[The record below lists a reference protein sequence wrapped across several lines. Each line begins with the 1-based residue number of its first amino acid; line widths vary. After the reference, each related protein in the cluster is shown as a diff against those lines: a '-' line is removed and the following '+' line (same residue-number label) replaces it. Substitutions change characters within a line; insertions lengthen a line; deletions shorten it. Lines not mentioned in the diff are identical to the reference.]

1 MSATGVPNRDG
12 VTRTRNPDD
21 FYATPA
27 WATRAILRAAFP
39 NAPSR
44 LLDPAAGDGAILA
57 VAREMMPDT
66 RLTAFEINA
75 THDRKYA
82 KFASVTGVDAD
93 GFMVAR
99 HQSCLTRAMQGG
111 HVVFRDS
118 LATPPWKDETGQR
131 FDLILANPP
140 FKLAM
145 EFLERA
151 LAEVEFGGEVAF
163 LLRLCFLASMKR
175 AAFHRSHPCD
185 IYILPKRPSFTP
197 DGRTDSADY
206 AWFVYGPGHAGA
218 WSILAPLHH
227 REEAELEPRVLDLL
241 ARVLVAILQPG
252 KPHDPHDDHRVARVE
267 EHLGRLLGDG
277 HVDAVP
283 LTHGGDRRLV

>member
-1 MSATGVPNRDG
+1 MSATCVPKRDG
-12 VTRTRNPDD
+12 TTRARNQDDAYLTPLWAARAILDVLPAINPDD
-21 FYATPA
+21 TWLDPCAGEGA
-27 WATRAILRAAFP
+27 LLRAL
-39 NAPSR
+39 APMR
-44 LLDPAAGDGAILA
+44 GLRFG
-57 VAREMMPDT
+57 
-66 RLTAFEINA
+66 FEIDA
-75 THDRKYA
+75 ARTA
-82 KFASVTGVDAD
+82 KAAAFGEVLQRDALSPEPWRPAGRRAS
-93 GFMVAR
+93 
-99 HQSCLTRAMQGG
+99 C
-111 HVVFRDS
+111 
-118 LATPPWKDETGQR
+118 
-131 FDLILANPP
+131 IIANPP
-140 FKLAM
+140 FSFAM

-151 LAEVEFGGEVAF
+151 LAEVEAGGEVAF